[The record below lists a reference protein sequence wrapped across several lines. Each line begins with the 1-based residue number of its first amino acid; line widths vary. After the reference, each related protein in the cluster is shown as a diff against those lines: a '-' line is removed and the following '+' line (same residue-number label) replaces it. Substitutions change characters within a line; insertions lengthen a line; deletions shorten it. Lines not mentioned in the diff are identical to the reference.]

1 MARLGPAGL
10 LEQVADRALALVAG
24 VVLAAAPG
32 ERLVEDVDH
41 ALAGGA
47 GRVERAAF
55 DQRLERA
62 LVDDLRVDP
71 LGEVPD
77 RLERPALR
85 AGGDDR
91 TARALADVLD
101 RVHAEADL
109 PLDDGEVDRGH

>member
-1 MARLGPAGL
+1 MFGDPQTERLFLEVEELALLVLVRRDRGVMARLGLAGL
-10 LEQVADRALALVAG
+10 LEQVEDRALALVAG

-41 ALAGGA
+41 ALARGA

-85 AGGDDR
+85 AGGDD
-91 TARALADVLD
+91 
-101 RVHAEADL
+101 
-109 PLDDGEVDRGH
+109 